1 MGSGVRASRFA
12 SSSSPIL
19 VRCGQRGAGQA
30 WRARRRSHA
39 DGRDGGLRGVARVR
53 SRLGAS
59 LARHDSDRKLE
70 GCDGGERDQNRRGA
84 LMRRASQ
91 VWAIGHKA
99 RSTKLQAAATKR
111 PNSAGSIY
119 APCMSSA
126 GNIFTPCMISGP
138 SARKTALDGKIPAP
152 CIQNHPIAPGN
163 GHMGRRCCHFYPKKH
178 AWGEN
183 VASKGAYCAHL
194 AKRERIRRDSCQMGP
209 RSAAMQGR
217 GARFY
222 GAAWWVTPLRRAT
235 QRVAAS
241 TGWARRTA
249 ALAGSGVDGL
259 GAAVRRRGGS
269 RRDGRD

>member
-1 MGSGVRASRFA
+1 
-12 SSSSPIL
+12 
-19 VRCGQRGAGQA
+19 
-30 WRARRRSHA
+30 
-39 DGRDGGLRGVARVR
+39 
-53 SRLGAS
+53 
-59 LARHDSDRKLE
+59 
-70 GCDGGERDQNRRGA
+70 
-84 LMRRASQ
+84 MRQASQ
-91 VWAIGHKA
+91 AWAIGHKA

-111 PNSAGSIY
+111 P
-119 APCMSSA
+119 SSA
-126 GNIFTPCMISGP
+126 GNIFTLCMISGP

-183 VASKGAYCAHL
+183 VASKGAYCAHS

-209 RSAAMQGR
+209 RSATMQGR

-249 ALAGSGVDGL
+249 ALAG
-259 GAAVRRRGGS
+259 
-269 RRDGRD
+269 

>member
-1 MGSGVRASRFA
+1 
-12 SSSSPIL
+12 
-19 VRCGQRGAGQA
+19 
-30 WRARRRSHA
+30 
-39 DGRDGGLRGVARVR
+39 
-53 SRLGAS
+53 
-59 LARHDSDRKLE
+59 
-70 GCDGGERDQNRRGA
+70 
-84 LMRRASQ
+84 MRQASQ
-91 VWAIGHKA
+91 AWAIGHKA
-99 RSTKLQAAATKR
+99 RSTKLQASATKR
-111 PNSAGSIY
+111 PNSAGNIY

-183 VASKGAYCAHL
+183 VASKGAYCAHS
-194 AKRERIRRDSCQMGP
+194 AKRERIRRNSCQMGP

-259 GAAVRRRGGS
+259 GAADGSAGGQRRRRDGNGEHGGCDADGRDATLVAALGLTAVRGAMLVGAVGNAGGHGGTGATLMGAADGSAGGLSATLAGAAVRRRWGS
-269 RRDGRD
+269 RRDGRDGSG